1 MTMLTIVG
9 RRSQMPLN
17 RVRIATTHLQAAIA
31 HLNNEAQRRVPDAL
45 HGDPSGTDE
54 LRLIVR
60 ALCDVVDAL
69 RLSRCEGR
77 RDTA

>member
-1 MTMLTIVG
+1 
-9 RRSQMPLN
+9 MPPN
-17 RVRIATTHLQAAIA
+17 RVRIATAHLQAAIA
-31 HLNNEAQRRVPDAL
+31 HLNNEAQRRVLNAL
-45 HGDPSGTDE
+45 PGNAGGADE

-69 RLSRCEGR
+69 QPSRSEAR